1 MGHFHS
7 QPAPSAPTFILLY
20 ISFDHTGV
28 IRAQEARPSSA
39 AAAQA
44 AWGAKEG
51 ELCLGCHSGLNP
63 RLNAGMAHQRS
74 RAEGNQL
81 LPALPSRRAERY
93 RRVQPQRRSHFSD
106 RFPKDCGRC
115 HQQQVDE
122 QKGSHHAK
130 AGQILASLDNFLG
143 EVLGG
148 PPAVAVGCL
157 QCHGSTIKVLPGGKF
172 DPATW
177 PNTGIGRINPDGSW
191 DSAAPAIPGTTFP
204 RRRRASRKPAA
215 NVTSALIIRRSSLSG
230 VGARYSLVGEQE
242 PPQCRARQMDSR
254 HRLRRR
260 TVLRDLSHERH
271 AIPGRDP

>member
-1 MGHFHS
+1 M
-7 QPAPSAPTFILLY
+7 PST
-20 ISFDHTGV
+20 TG
-28 IRAQEARPSSA
+28 
-39 AAAQA
+39 
-44 AWGAKEG
+44 G
-51 ELCLGCHSGLNP
+51 
-63 RLNAGMAHQRS
+63 
-74 RAEGNQL
+74 RAEGKS
-81 LPALPSRRAERY
+81 SR
-93 RRVQPQRRSHFSD
+93 Q
-106 RFPKDCGRC
+106 GRP
-115 HQQQVDE
+115 
-122 QKGSHHAK
+122 
-130 AGQILASLDNFLG
+130 ILASLDNFLG

-191 DSAAPAIPGTTFP
+191 G
-204 RRRRASRKPAA
+204 
-215 NVTSALIIRRSSLSG
+215 SSNACHTRHNFSKAQAREPETCGKCHLGPDHPQIEDLSG
-230 VGARYSLVGEQE
+230 VEARYSLVGEQE